1 MVCILEKSIRN
12 PPSSAHF
19 LSGHFKVIRV
29 QDKMHTYVH
38 GTNKEEDAGKGPVP
52 LEVSVLF

>member
-1 MVCILEKSIRN
+1 MEKSIRN